1 MVIVVHRYYYYYS
14 SSVVIIFIPI
24 GCIESNI
31 VLPDAEPG
39 FETDGSL
46 IEFPLDPGRL
56 INELKI
62 LFDLDVEGIL
72 VAIGTIFI

>member
-1 MVIVVHRYYYYYS
+1 MLLLFLFPLVVLKAIS
-14 SSVVIIFIPI
+14 F
-24 GCIESNI
+24 
-31 VLPDAEPG
+31 LPDAEPG

-62 LFDLDVEGIL
+62 LFDLDVEGIWLPL
-72 VAIGTIFI
+72 VPFSYKCSPSSHGWWQHN